1 MIEIHY
7 PEFLKILRV
16 ATDTNKKIDKTD
28 KEAWAAFVKK
38 HKVPEAGFAVHAKA
52 GAMSGKLRSVIIDGA
67 GEADG
72 YYMYSPDDQF
82 CLKYEVGEA

>member
-1 MIEIHY
+1 MM
-7 PEFLKILRV
+7 FV
-16 ATDTNKKIDKTD
+16 AMLTGIALHDDMGTRSKLTIIM
-28 KEAWAAFVKK
+28 WS
-38 HKVPEAGFAVHAKA
+38 AVADPP
-52 GAMSGKLRSVIIDGA
+52 SSKLRSMIIDGA